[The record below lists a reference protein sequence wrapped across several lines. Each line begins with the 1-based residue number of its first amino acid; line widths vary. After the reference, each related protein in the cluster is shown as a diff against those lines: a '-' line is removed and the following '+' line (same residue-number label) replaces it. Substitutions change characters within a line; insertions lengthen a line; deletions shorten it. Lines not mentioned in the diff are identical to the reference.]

1 MLPDGSTLS
10 CTNQESNQLLVT
22 SPCAKK
28 KLNSMPRNTTKWPE
42 SHKRKRQRRN
52 QRNKSQRR
60 RRRLNQ
66 SQQLSQK
73 SQRKNHL
80 THGQIVINSLW
91 IWTHGSDSIPTMMK
105 TNQSNIS
112 GLLLP
117 QKSRPI
123 TPCGRVPTNTL
134 TNLPCLSWLQILSEV
149 CSNVL
154 KSSASTPSPP
164 LSSVVRPM
172 T

>member
-1 MLPDGSTLS
+1 MG
-10 CTNQESNQLLVT
+10 NQESNQSLVT

-28 KLNSMPRNTTKWPE
+28 KLNLTPRNITKWPE

-52 QRNKSQRR
+52 QRNRSQRR
-60 RRRLNQ
+60 RRLNLNQ
-66 SQQLSQK
+66 PPSQK

-91 IWTHGSDSIPTMMK
+91 IWTHGSDSTPTMMK

-117 QKSRPI
+117 QKSRPT

-134 TNLPCLSWLQILSEV
+134 TNLLCPSWLPILSEV

-164 LSSVVRPM
+164 LLSVVRPM